1 MGNLGKISSI
11 FGKMLYLCHEKRLN
25 NEDGA
30 NAKIES
36 RKACRCLADAI

>member
-1 MGNLGKISSI
+1 MGKDGK
-11 FGKMLYLCHEKRLN
+11 FKENFLYFWKMLYLCHEKRLN

-36 RKACRCLADAI
+36 